1 MIELFHYLPESATL
15 LKLKWVLFG
24 TGFTVDV
31 IKAGRAVEIFSE
43 VGKQHIVKVW
53 ESKLGSNV
61 IWQGLEH
68 NRVEDLRPL
77 FSHSL
82 PPHKVC
88 GWNQRYGQADP
99 VVENVESHTLV
110 RIIIIC
116 IVRFIYCRW
125 SGSAG
130 VLVCVCA
137 LLVWTELD
145 TVKQSFDD
153 V

>member
-1 MIELFHYLPESATL
+1 M
-15 LKLKWVLFG
+15 FG
-24 TGFTVDV
+24 TGFSVDV

-53 ESKLGSNV
+53 ESKRGSNV

-99 VVENVESHTLV
+99 MVENVESHKLV
-110 RIIIIC
+110 RIFIIW
-116 IVRFIYCRW
+116 IVWFMYCHW

-130 VLVCVCA
+130 VLVWCVVCP
-137 LLVWTELD
+137 VGWTELD